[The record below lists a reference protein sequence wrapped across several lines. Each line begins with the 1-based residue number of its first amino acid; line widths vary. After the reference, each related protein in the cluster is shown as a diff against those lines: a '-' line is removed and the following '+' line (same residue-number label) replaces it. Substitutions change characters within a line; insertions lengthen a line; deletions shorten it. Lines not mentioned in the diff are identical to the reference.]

1 MTTASAEH
9 GPHETG
15 VAGARQVGGPRAFAH
30 LRVLDLSEKL
40 SGAYAA
46 RMFADFGADV
56 ILAEPEEGHP
66 LRDEPPFVDDRSG
79 LDRSV
84 MHGYANWN
92 KRSVVVRDAY
102 AVARLAETADVLV
115 TNAIRP
121 WPDTIARAV
130 DALSAGAIHLSI
142 TPHGLDGPLSGVC
155 GNNLTACAR
164 TGWCTINRLVN
175 EPPLQLPVRQTGYI
189 AGAAGFVGAAAALWR
204 RERTGSGERVDVSE
218 VEALALTNAPWAM
231 LGLFVGGHRMEYGP
245 NGARYRGE
253 PAPLWQAANGPMNLS
268 FGDWGLWEE
277 ALRFLGLDELAED
290 EFYLPRAGRN
300 TRNPKP
306 VRAALAGAVAT
317 RDKWEVF
324 QELARLRC
332 PSGVVQDAQELAES
346 EQSRAREFIVST
358 RVGGRDVRATGAPA
372 RLSETPWRLWR
383 PAPGLDEHGDEIRK
397 ERKRPRTAQAE
408 NLPPDIA
415 MAPLTGLRVL
425 AFTQAWAGTF
435 GMELLAL
442 LGADVV
448 QVESPTRPDIWRG
461 VGAPVPPAVRRPDIE
476 QSRLNTNGLYNS
488 VNMNKR
494 AMTLDMRHPRGR
506 EIFWRLVPKFDVI
519 ADNFSPHVMPGWGVT
534 LQTLRKARPDI
545 IFASV
550 SGFGTQGP
558 FAEYPANGHTT
569 EPMSGLSSIH
579 GYEGDS
585 GSNTGGLIPDP
596 ISGYYFAA
604 SILTA
609 LNHRARTG
617 QGQRID
623 AAMTEAVAVQVGDAV
638 MEFDATGRIRRP
650 QGNRHPRF
658 APHGVY
664 KAAGEGWIAIG
675 VETDAA
681 WQALAG
687 LIGLDDP
694 RFADIAA
701 RKANEDALDGTLAR
715 WCANLDAEKAAATL
729 ARLGVCAAP
738 ISPFDALYAN
748 PSPQFRERGFTV
760 PVTHPES
767 GTHFLP
773 LAPWLL
779 SARNR
784 PRTRYSPR
792 FGEHSREVL
801 RTELGIDDRE
811 YEELEARGVTGI
823 ARRR

>member
-1 MTTASAEH
+1 MTKVSAEDR
-9 GPHETG
+9 PNEPG
-15 VAGARQVGGPRAFAH
+15 VTRALEAGGSKALSH

-46 RMFADFGADV
+46 RMFGDFGAEV
-56 ILAEPEEGHP
+56 VLAEPREGHP
-66 LRDEPPFVDDRSG
+66 LRDEPPFLDDLPG

-92 KRSVVVRDAY
+92 KRSVVIHDSH
-102 AVARLAETADVLV
+102 AVIRLAETTDVLV

-121 WPDTIARAV
+121 WPDNIARAV
-130 DALSAGAIHLSI
+130 DALAAGAIHLSI

-164 TGWCTINRLVN
+164 TGWCTINRLVD

-189 AGAAGFVGAAAALWR
+189 AGVAGFVGTAAALWR
-204 RERTGSGERVDVSE
+204 RERTGAGERVDVSE

-231 LGLFVGGHRMEYGP
+231 LGLFVGGRRMEYGP
-245 NGARYRGE
+245 NGPRYRGE
-253 PAPLWQAANGPMNLS
+253 PAPLWQTANGTMNLS
-268 FGDWGLWEE
+268 FGDWERWEE
-277 ALRFLGLDELAED
+277 AMRFLGLEELAED
-290 EFYLPRAGRN
+290 EVYAPRSGRN
-300 TRNPKP
+300 TKDLKP
-306 VRAALAGAVAT
+306 IRAALAGAAAT

-324 QELARLRC
+324 HELSRLRC
-332 PSGVVQDAQELAES
+332 PSGVVRDARELAES
-346 EQSRAREFIVST
+346 EQFGAREFIVAA

-383 PAPGLDEHGDEIRK
+383 PAPGLDEHGDQIRK
-397 ERKRPRTAQAE
+397 ERRRPRTAARGD
-408 NLPPDIA
+408 LPPDLA

-435 GMELLAL
+435 GTELLAL

-461 VGAPVPPAVRRPDIE
+461 TGAPVPPAVRRPDIE

-494 AMTLDMRHPRGR
+494 AMTLDMRHPRGK
-506 EIFWRLVPKFDVI
+506 EIFWRLVPKFDVL

-534 LQTLRKARPDI
+534 LQTLRKARGDI

-585 GSNTGGLIPDP
+585 ASNTGGLIPDP
-596 ISGYYFAA
+596 ISGYYFAGA
-604 SILTA
+604 ILTA

-638 MEFDATGRIRRP
+638 MELDATRRIRRP
-650 QGNRHPRF
+650 HGNRHPKF

-664 KAAGEGWIAIG
+664 KAAGESWIAIG
-675 VETDAA
+675 VETEAA
-681 WQALAG
+681 WEALARH
-687 LIGLDDP
+687 IGLDEP
-694 RFADIAA
+694 RFADMAA
-701 RKANEDALDGTLAR
+701 RKANEEALDGILAR
-715 WCANLDAEKAAATL
+715 WCADLDPEETAATL
-729 ARLGVCAAP
+729 GRLGVCAAT
-738 ISPFDALYAN
+738 IGSFDAVYAN

-767 GTHFLP
+767 GTHFLS

-779 SARNR
+779 SARTR
-784 PRTRYSPR
+784 PPTRYSPR

-801 RTELGIDDRE
+801 RTELGIADQE
-811 YEELEARGVTGI
+811 YEELEALGVTGI

>member
-1 MTTASAEH
+1 MTKFSAVDRPNEP
-9 GPHETG
+9 GVTG
-15 VAGARQVGGPRAFAH
+15 ALEAGGSKALSH
-30 LRVLDLSEKL
+30 LRVLDLSENL

-46 RMFADFGADV
+46 RMFGDFGADV
-56 ILAEPEEGHP
+56 VLAESREGHP
-66 LRDEPPFVDDRSG
+66 LRDEPPFLDDLPG

-84 MHGYANWN
+84 MHAYANWN
-92 KRSVVVRDAY
+92 KRSVVTRDSD

-115 TNAIRP
+115 TNVIRP
-121 WPDTIARAV
+121 WPDTIVRAV
-130 DALSAGAIHLSI
+130 DALAAGAIHLSI

-164 TGWCTINRLVN
+164 TGWCTINRLVD

-189 AGAAGFVGAAAALWR
+189 AGVAGFVGAAAALWR

-231 LGLFVGGHRMEYGP
+231 LGLFVGGQRMEYGP
-245 NGARYRGE
+245 NGPRYRGE
-253 PAPLWQAANGPMNLS
+253 PAPLWQTANGPMNLS
-268 FGDWGLWEE
+268 FGDWERWEE
-277 ALRFLGLDELAED
+277 AMRSLGLDELAED
-290 EFYLPRAGRN
+290 EVYAPRSGRN
-300 TRNPKP
+300 TKDLKP
-306 VRAALAGAVAT
+306 IRAALAAAAAT

-324 QELARLRC
+324 HELSRLRC
-332 PSGVVQDAQELAES
+332 PSGVVQDARELAES
-346 EQSRAREFIVST
+346 EQSRAREFVVSA
-358 RVGGRDVRATGAPA
+358 RVAGRDVRATGAPV
-372 RLSETPWRLWR
+372 RLSETPWRLSR
-383 PAPGLDEHGDEIRK
+383 SAPGLDEHGDEIRK
-397 ERKRPRTAQAE
+397 ERRRPRTAQPGDLA
-408 NLPPDIA
+408 LDLA

-435 GMELLAL
+435 GTELLAL
-442 LGADVV
+442 LGADIV

-461 VGAPVPPAVRRPDIE
+461 SGAPVPPAVRRPDIE

-494 AMTLDMRHPRGR
+494 AMTLDMRHPRGK
-506 EIFWRLVPKFDVI
+506 EIFWRLVPKFDVL

-585 GSNTGGLIPDP
+585 ASNTGGLIPDP

-604 SILTA
+604 AILTA
-609 LNHRARTG
+609 LNHRERTG

-623 AAMTEAVAVQVGDAV
+623 AAMMEAVAVQVGDAV
-638 MEFDATGRIRRP
+638 MELDATGRKRRP
-650 QGNRHPRF
+650 QGNRHPKF

-664 KAAGEGWIAIG
+664 KATGESWIAIG
-675 VETDAA
+675 VETEAA
-681 WQALAG
+681 WRALARH
-687 LIGLDDP
+687 IGLDDP
-694 RFADIAA
+694 RFADMAA
-701 RKANEDALDGTLAR
+701 RKSNEEALDGILAR
-715 WCANLDAEKAAATL
+715 WCADLDAEETAATL
-729 ARLGVCAAP
+729 GRLGVCAAT
-738 ISPFDALYAN
+738 IGPFDALYAN

-779 SARNR
+779 SARTR
-784 PRTRYSPR
+784 PPTRYSPR

-801 RTELGIDDRE
+801 RAELGIADQE
-811 YEELEARGVTGI
+811 YEELEALGVTGI

>member
-1 MTTASAEH
+1 MTDASAEQ
-9 GPHETG
+9 GPREPG
-15 VAGARQVGGPRAFAH
+15 VSGAGGPQAFAH

-46 RMFADFGADV
+46 RMFGDFGADV
-56 ILAEPEEGHP
+56 VLAEPPEGHP
-66 LRDEPPFVDDRSG
+66 LRDEPPFLDDRPG
-79 LDRSV
+79 IDRSV

-92 KRSVVVRDAY
+92 KRSVVVGDANG
-102 AVARLAETADVLV
+102 VARLAETADVLV

-130 DALSAGAIHLSI
+130 DALSAGAMHLSI
-142 TPHGLDGPLSGVC
+142 TPHGLAGPLSRVR

-164 TGWCTINRLVN
+164 TGWCTINRLVD

-189 AGAAGFVGAAAALWR
+189 AGVAGFVAAVAALWR
-204 RERTGSGERVDVSE
+204 HERTGAGERIDVSE

-253 PAPLWQAANGPMNLS
+253 PAPLWQTASGPMNLS
-268 FGDWGLWEE
+268 FGDWGLWQE

-324 QELARLRC
+324 HELARLRC

-346 EQSRAREFIVST
+346 EQSRAREFIVSAQ
-358 RVGGRDVRATGAPA
+358 VGERGVRATGAPA
-372 RLSETPWRLWR
+372 RLSQTPWRLR
-383 PAPGLDEHGDEIRK
+383 RSAPRLDEHGDEIRN
-397 ERKRPRTAQAE
+397 ERRRPRNPEAGDLGSDLAT
-408 NLPPDIA
+408 
-415 MAPLTGLRVL
+415 APLKGLRVL
-425 AFTQAWAGTF
+425 GFTQAWAGTF
-435 GMELLAL
+435 GTELLAL

-461 VGAPVPPAVRRPDIE
+461 SGAPVPPAVRRPDIE
-476 QSRLNTNGLYNS
+476 QSRLNTSGLYNS

-494 AMTLDMRHPRGR
+494 AMTLDMRHPRGK
-506 EIFWRLVPKFDVI
+506 EIFWRLVPKFDVL

-534 LQTLRKARPDI
+534 LETLREVRTDI

-558 FAEYPANGHTT
+558 FSEYPANGHTT

-585 GSNTGGLIPDP
+585 ASNTGGLIPDP

-604 SILTA
+604 AILTA

-623 AAMTEAVAVQVGDAV
+623 AAMMEAVAVQIGDAV
-638 MEFDATGRIRRP
+638 MELDATGRVRRP
-650 QGNRHPRF
+650 QGNRHPKF

-664 KAAGEGWIAIG
+664 KAAGESWIAIG
-675 VETDAA
+675 VATEAA
-681 WQALAG
+681 WKALARHMG
-687 LIGLDDP
+687 VDDP
-694 RFADIAA
+694 RFADFAS
-701 RKANEDALDGTLAR
+701 RKANEEALDGMLAR
-715 WCANLDAEKAAATL
+715 WCANLDAEETAATL
-729 ARLGVCAAP
+729 SGLGVCSATV
-738 ISPFDALYAN
+738 SPFDALYAN
-748 PSPQFRERGFTV
+748 PNPNFRERGFTV

-779 SARNR
+779 SARTR
-784 PRTRYSPR
+784 PPTRHSPR

-801 RTELGIDDRE
+801 RTELGITDQE
-811 YEELEARGVTGI
+811 YEELEALGVTGM

>member
-1 MTTASAEH
+1 MTKGSAEE
-9 GPHETG
+9 PKEPG
-15 VAGARQVGGPRAFAH
+15 VTGAREAGESKAFLH

-56 ILAEPEEGHP
+56 VLAEPPEGHP
-66 LRDEPPFVDDRSG
+66 LRGEPPFLDDRPG

-84 MHGYANWN
+84 MHAYANWN
-92 KRSVVVRDAY
+92 KRSVAVRDADD
-102 AVARLAETADVLV
+102 VERLAETADVLV
-115 TNAIRP
+115 TNAIKP
-121 WPDTIARAV
+121 WSDAIARAV
-130 DALSAGAIHLSI
+130 DALEAGAIHLSI

-155 GNNLTACAR
+155 GNSLTACAR
-164 TGWCTINRLVN
+164 TGWCTINRLVD
-175 EPPLQLPVRQTGYI
+175 ERPLQLPVRQTGYI
-189 AGAAGFVGAAAALWR
+189 AGVAGFVGAAAALWR
-204 RERTGSGERVDVSE
+204 RERTGAGERVDVSE

-231 LGLFVGGHRMEYGP
+231 LGLFVGGHRLEYGP
-245 NGARYRGE
+245 NGPRYRGE
-253 PAPLWQAANGPMNLS
+253 PAPLWQTSNGPMNLS
-268 FGDWGLWEE
+268 FGDWGRWQE

-290 EFYLPRAGRN
+290 EVYAPRSGRN
-300 TRNPKP
+300 TKDLKP

-324 QELARLRC
+324 HELSRLRC
-332 PSGVVQDAQELAES
+332 PSGVVQDARELAES
-346 EQSRAREFIVST
+346 EQSRAREFVVST
-358 RVGGRDVRATGAPA
+358 QVGGRELRATGAPA
-372 RLSETPWRLWR
+372 RLSGTPWRLSR
-383 PAPGLDEHGDEIRK
+383 PAPGLDAHGDEIRK
-397 ERKRPRTAQAE
+397 ERRRSRTSQRGD
-408 NLPPDIA
+408 LPADLA

-435 GMELLAL
+435 GTELLAL

-476 QSRLNTNGLYNS
+476 QSGLNTNGLYNS

-494 AMTLDMRHPRGR
+494 AVTLDMRHPRGK
-506 EIFWRLVPKFDVI
+506 EIFWRLVPRFDVV

-534 LQTLRKARPDI
+534 LQTLRKAREDI

-558 FAEYPANGHTT
+558 FSEYPANGHTT

-585 GSNTGGLIPDP
+585 ASNTGGLIPDP

-604 SILTA
+604 AILTA
-609 LNHRARTG
+609 LNYRERTA

-623 AAMTEAVAVQVGDAV
+623 AAMMEAVAVQIGDAV
-638 MEFDATGRIRRP
+638 MELDATGRIRRP
-650 QGNRHPRF
+650 QGNRHPKF

-664 KAAGEGWIAIG
+664 KAAGESWIAIG
-675 VETDAA
+675 VETEPA
-681 WQALAG
+681 WEALARH
-687 LIGLDDP
+687 IGLDDP
-694 RFADIAA
+694 RFADMAS
-701 RKANEDALDGTLAR
+701 RKANEGALDGMLAR
-715 WCANLDAEKAAATL
+715 WCAELDAEGTAATL
-729 ARLGVCAAP
+729 GRLGVCAAT
-738 ISPFDALYAN
+738 IGSFDAVYAN

-779 SARNR
+779 SARTR
-784 PRTRYSPR
+784 PPTRYSPR

-801 RTELGIDDRE
+801 RTELGIADQE
-811 YEELEARGVTGI
+811 YEELEALGVTGI
-823 ARRR
+823 ARKR

>member
-1 MTTASAEH
+1 MTDASAARGSREP
-9 GPHETG
+9 GAT
-15 VAGARQVGGPRAFAH
+15 GARGPQAFAH

-46 RMFADFGADV
+46 RMFGDFGADV
-56 ILAEPEEGHP
+56 VLAEPPEGHP
-66 LRDEPPFVDDRSG
+66 LRDEPPFLDDRPG
-79 LDRSV
+79 TDRSV

-92 KRSVVVRDAY
+92 KRSVVVRDADV
-102 AVARLAETADVLV
+102 VARLAETADVLV

-121 WPDTIARAV
+121 WSDIVARAI

-164 TGWCTINRLVN
+164 TGWCTINRLVD
-175 EPPLQLPVRQTGYI
+175 EPPLQLPVRQMGYI
-189 AGAAGFVGAAAALWR
+189 AGVAGFVGAAAALWR
-204 RERTGSGERVDVSE
+204 RERTGAGERVDVSE

-245 NGARYRGE
+245 NGPRSRGE
-253 PAPLWQAANGPMNLS
+253 PAPLWQTANGPMNLS
-268 FGDWGLWEE
+268 FGDWGLWQE
-277 ALRFLGLDELAED
+277 ALRFLGLYELAED

-300 TRNPKP
+300 TKNPKP

-324 QELARLRC
+324 HELARLRC
-332 PSGVVQDAQELAES
+332 PSGVVQDPRELAES
-346 EQSRAREFIVST
+346 EQLHERKFIVSA
-358 RVGGRDVRATGAPA
+358 RVGGRDLRAAGAPA
-372 RLSETPWRLWR
+372 CLSETPWRLGR
-383 PAPGLDEHGDEIRK
+383 QAPQLNEHGDEITR
-397 ERKRPRTAQAE
+397 ERRVPRPGPAGD
-408 NLPPDIA
+408 LPADLSVT
-415 MAPLTGLRVL
+415 PLSGVRVL

-435 GMELLAL
+435 GTELLAL

-448 QVESPTRPDIWRG
+448 QVEAPTRPDIWRG
-461 VGAPVPPAVRRPDIE
+461 SGALVPPAVRRPDIE
-476 QSRLNTNGLYNS
+476 QSGLNTNGLYNS

-494 AMTLDMRHPRGR
+494 AMTLDMQHPRGK
-506 EIFWRLVPKFDVI
+506 EIFWRLVPKFDVL

-534 LQTLRKARPDI
+534 LETLREARADI

-558 FAEYPANGHTT
+558 FSEYPANGHTM

-585 GSNTGGLIPDP
+585 ASNTGGLIPDP

-604 SILTA
+604 AILTA
-609 LNHRARTG
+609 LNHRERTG
-617 QGQRID
+617 RGQRID
-623 AAMTEAVAVQVGDAV
+623 AAMMEAVAVQVGDAV
-638 MEFDATGRIRRP
+638 MELDATGRIRRP
-650 QGNRHPRF
+650 QGNRHPKF

-664 KAAGEGWIAIG
+664 RAAGEKWIAIG
-675 VETDAA
+675 VETEAA
-681 WQALAG
+681 WLALAQHMG
-687 LIGLDDP
+687 VDDP
-694 RFADIAA
+694 RFADLAS
-701 RKANEDALDGTLAR
+701 RKANEEALDGLLAR
-715 WCANLDAEKAAATL
+715 WCADLDAEETAATL
-729 ARLGVCAAP
+729 SGLGVCAATV
-738 ISPFDALYAN
+738 SPFDALYED
-748 PSPQFRERGFTV
+748 PSPDFRERGFTV

-779 SARNR
+779 SARTR
-784 PRTRYSPR
+784 PPTRHSPR

-801 RTELGIDDRE
+801 RTELGITDGE
-811 YEELEARGVTGI
+811 YEELEALGVTGM
-823 ARRR
+823 AY